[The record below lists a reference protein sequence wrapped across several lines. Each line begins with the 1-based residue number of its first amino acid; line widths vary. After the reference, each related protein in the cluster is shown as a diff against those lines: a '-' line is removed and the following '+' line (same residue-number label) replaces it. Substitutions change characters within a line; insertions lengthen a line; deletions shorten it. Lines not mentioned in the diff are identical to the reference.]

1 MEAALALIR
10 FMHFASALFLFGA
23 GALRVAVP
31 DVPPAADARLRKLLV
46 AAVFLALTTAVLW
59 FLFTVAQ
66 MAGAPAA
73 MGDPQTLR
81 LVLFHTGFGTLWS
94 GRLILAVVLATLALF
109 VRRFRISFIIVSAL
123 FAASLALTGHAA
135 GGAGW
140 PGSVH
145 GIADAIHL
153 LCAGIWLG
161 GLCELL
167 IVLRAA
173 PSLAGIALRR
183 FSALAIP
190 AVALVVISGAANALA
205 IVPDWAAFAGTRYGV
220 LLIVKVA
227 LAAAMI
233 ALALLNRLIFVPQLE
248 RNSAAARNLR
258 RSIAAEIVL
267 GAIVLAIVGVLG
279 LSAPQ

>member
-23 GALRVAVP
+23 GALRLALP
-31 DVPPAADARLRKLLV
+31 AIPPAADARLKKLLV
-46 AAVFLALTTAVLW
+46 VAAFVAPATAILW
-59 FLFTVAQ
+59 FVLTVAQ

-73 MGDPQTLR
+73 MGDPAILQ
-81 LVLFHTGFGTLWS
+81 LVLFHTAFGTLWS
-94 GRLILAVVLATLALF
+94 GRLILAAVLATLALF
-109 VRRFRISFIIVSAL
+109 VRRFRISFVIVSAL

-135 GGAGW
+135 GDAGW
-140 PGSVH
+140 PGLVH
-145 GIADAIHL
+145 AIADAVHL

-173 PSLAGIALRR
+173 PSMAGSVLRR

-205 IVPDWAAFAGTRYGV
+205 IVPDWAAFAGSRYGV
-220 LLIVKVA
+220 LLIVKVV
-227 LAAAMI
+227 LAAAMVG
-233 ALALLNRLIFVPQLE
+233 LALLNRLVFAPRFECSSV
-248 RNSAAARNLR
+248 AARNLR
-258 RSIAAEIVL
+258 RSIAAEIVF
-267 GAIVLAIVGVLG
+267 GAIVLAIVGLLG
-279 LSAPQ
+279 LTAPQ